1 MIVAMR
7 RRAIGVV
14 VLLLAA
20 GAVPGAPAA
29 DPRVHFEKVA
39 TASLPAPA
47 EVLVVTPP
55 SYASSPG
62 RRYPVLYF
70 LHDGYGDGRTLA
82 RRGVAEQA
90 LARMADGRLPEFLI
104 VAPDGPG
111 TWFSDSHDG
120 KRLFERFLTG
130 DLPRA
135 IAERYRVLPGQA
147 SRGITGISM
156 GGYGAVKTALRHPE
170 LYGSVSSLSGALIP
184 FGWDELARYSF
195 VARYTLKRVFG
206 DSRQDNVLDAND
218 AWHVLWGL
226 CFEAPPF
233 AVELRAGTQDVYGL
247 DGVAAQ
253 YGMLLN
259 ERGVPT
265 TVVLEP
271 GGHDWDYWKHAML
284 DILAWHGARFEYDRQ

>member
-1 MIVAMR
+1 MIVAMGR
-7 RRAIGVV
+7 KAIGVV
-14 VLLLAA
+14 LVLLAA
-20 GAVPGAPAA
+20 AGASAAAPDA
-29 DPRVHFEKVA
+29 DVHFETVA

-70 LHDGYGDGRTLA
+70 LHDGYGDGHTLA
-82 RRGVAEQA
+82 RRGVAAQA
-90 LARMADGRLPEFLI
+90 LARMRDGRLPEFLI

-120 KRLFERFLTG
+120 KRRYEQFLTG

-135 IAERYRVLPGQA
+135 IAQRYRVLPGKA
-147 SRGITGISM
+147 SSGITGISM

-195 VARYTLKRVFG
+195 AARYTLKRVFG
-206 DSRQDNVLDAND
+206 NSREDNVLDEND

-226 CFEAPPF
+226 CFETPPF
-233 AVELRAGTQDVYGL
+233 TVELRAGTQDVYGL

-253 YGMLLN
+253 YGISLN

-265 TVVLEP
+265 TVILEP

-284 DILAWHGARFEYDRQ
+284 DVLAWHGARFEYDRQ